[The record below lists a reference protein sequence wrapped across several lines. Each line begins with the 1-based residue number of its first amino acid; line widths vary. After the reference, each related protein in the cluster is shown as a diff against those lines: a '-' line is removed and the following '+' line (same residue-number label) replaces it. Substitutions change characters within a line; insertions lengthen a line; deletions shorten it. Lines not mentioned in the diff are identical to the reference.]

1 MKLKEYVDYKYSR
14 FQEKELFV
22 LKDDNKPKDDKGIV
36 VDSTSYIVRN
46 NLGRSIRII
55 YTILNKDIVIL
66 ERNEF

>member
-1 MKLKEYVDYKYSR
+1 MQLKEYVDYKYSR

-22 LKDDNKPKDDKGIV
+22 LKDDNKPKNDKGIV

-46 NLGRSIRII
+46 NLARSIRII